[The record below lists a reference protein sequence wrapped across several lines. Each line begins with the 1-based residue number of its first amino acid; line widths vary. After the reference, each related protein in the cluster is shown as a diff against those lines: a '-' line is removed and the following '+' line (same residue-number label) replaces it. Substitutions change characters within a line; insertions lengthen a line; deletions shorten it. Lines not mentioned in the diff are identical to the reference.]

1 LIAEFC
7 NCHAVA
13 FKRDGYYMGEELL
26 ERKERNMGSR
36 IGNKQGM
43 YVLH

>member
-1 LIAEFC
+1 
-7 NCHAVA
+7 
-13 FKRDGYYMGEELL
+13 MGEELL

-36 IGNKQGM
+36 IGNKRGM